1 MFSFFASMSPL
12 GKLSLRLLL
21 ILVAAALA
29 GLLLLGAL
37 EKAKKEGYA
46 QRVAQEQAMAL
57 SAARDAAKAT
67 ARLRDDKQK
76 MDANYANLQND
87 FKRAVARN
95 NTAAVRLRSAIS
107 ASRIAASAYGVTSA
121 QCRTA
126 SERDGELLADMERQG
141 GAMAA
146 EAQRLA
152 GKVTALQAEVRFY
165 YGAGQQP
172 EAAP

>member
-46 QRVAQEQAMAL
+46 QRVAQEQAIAL

-67 ARLRDDKQK
+67 ARLRDDKQTL
-76 MDANYANLQND
+76 DADYAKSTKLHL
-87 FKRAVARN
+87 KRAAERSH
-95 NTAAVRLRSAIS
+95 NTACC
-107 ASRIAASAYGVTSA
+107 AA
-121 QCRTA
+121 
-126 SERDGELLADMERQG
+126 
-141 GAMAA
+141 
-146 EAQRLA
+146 AQRH
-152 GKVTALQAEVRFY
+152 
-165 YGAGQQP
+165 
-172 EAAP
+172 